1 MGERMAVV
9 GLGYV
14 GLPLAVRLARAYEV
28 VGFDTDHR
36 RVDELRGHV
45 DRNGEVSDQALRNAA
60 LHVTH
65 DPDELL
71 TASVF
76 IITVPTPADA
86 HYEPDLS
93 HLLEASELVGSVL
106 RPGGLVVYE
115 STVYPGLTEEICGP
129 VLEQSSG
136 LVRGRDFKVAYSP
149 ERTNP
154 GDGRHTITNVMKI
167 VSAEDE
173 EALTRTASVYE
184 PIVEAGIY
192 KAPSIMVAEAAKIVE
207 NVQRDVNVALM
218 NELAAIFDKIGLR
231 TKEVLDAAATKWN
244 FAPFTP
250 GLVGGHCVPVDPL
263 YLIRKAKEAS
273 YVPSVVSASREV
285 NDGMGIY
292 VGERT
297 VQMLE
302 ENGGFGTQTRVGV
315 LGVAFKEN
323 VRDTRNSLVFDVI
336 RVLESH
342 GIKPMVHDPLVDP
355 DRTLREYGL
364 KLSRMQDMRGLDCL
378 VLAVPHRYYTDMP
391 LDQLLASLHERGV
404 LIDVKSAL
412 NPSAFPAGLRY
423 WSL

>member
-36 RVDELRGHV
+36 RVEELRGHV
-45 DRNGEVSDQALRNAA
+45 DRNGEVSDQALRNAT

-65 DPDELL
+65 DPGELL

-76 IITVPTPADA
+76 IVTVPTPADA

-129 VLEQSSG
+129 ALEQSSG

-184 PIVEAGIY
+184 PVVEAGIY

-302 ENGGFGTQTRVGV
+302 ENGGCGTQTRVGV

-364 KLSRMQDMRGLDCL
+364 KLSCMQDMRGLDCL

-412 NPSAFPAGLRY
+412 NPSTFPAGLRY

>member
-1 MGERMAVV
+1 MGERIAVI

-14 GLPLAVRLARAYEV
+14 GLPLAVRLGKAYEV
-28 VGFDTDHR
+28 VGFDVDRR
-36 RVDELRGHV
+36 RVEELRGHV
-45 DRNGEVSDQALRNAA
+45 DRNGEVTVQALRKAT

-65 DPDELL
+65 DPQELL
-71 TASVF
+71 AASVF
-76 IITVPTPADA
+76 IVTVPTPADE

-106 RPGGLVVYE
+106 QPGGLVVYE

-129 VLEQSSG
+129 VLEQASG

-154 GDGRHTITNVMKI
+154 GDGHHTITNVTKI

-173 EALTRTASVYE
+173 EALARAASVYE
-184 PIVEAGIY
+184 PVVEAGIY
-192 KAPSIMVAEAAKIVE
+192 KASSIRVAEAAKVVE

-292 VGERT
+292 VGERA
-297 VQMLE
+297 VRMLE
-302 ENGGFGTQTRVGV
+302 ENGGRGAQTRVGV

-323 VRDTRNSLVFDVI
+323 VCDTRNSLVFDVI
-336 RVLESH
+336 RVLEGH
-342 GIKPMVHDPLVDP
+342 GIRPMVHDPLVDP
-355 DRTLREYGL
+355 DRTLREHGL
-364 KLSRMQDMRGLDCL
+364 KLSRMSCMRDLDCL
-378 VLAVPHRYYTDMP
+378 MLAVPHRYYTDMP
-391 LDQLLASLHERGV
+391 LDRILATLGQRGV